1 MNYTLR
7 YARLYIRREPIHND
21 IHSLCFQVVTHYEDL
36 LSQATG
42 IEALESKKL
51 NCILYDESLSFMK
64 VCPFKFNLEHINIK
78 NKGLVRATPTLQTFF
93 YGPQPSL

>member
-7 YARLYIRREPIHND
+7 YVRRYIRREPIHND

-42 IEALESKKL
+42 IEALESKEL
-51 NCILYDESLSFMK
+51 NYILYDESLPYM
-64 VCPFKFNLEHINIK
+64 EYIN
-78 NKGLVRATPTLQTFF
+78 NKQRVGACNSHTPNRRAISIIDFH
-93 YGPQPSL
+93 